1 LTASSVNTALG
12 GYKTKITKLV
22 KNNTQTISVEAY
34 RPLITIT
41 SNYGDSALIFIN
53 PWNTGYVV
61 IYGAIPT
68 DLTITH
74 ALYSYDV
81 TITSAH
87 ALKEFFIAVN

>member
-1 LTASSVNTALG
+1 MAASLSTALA

-53 PWNTGYVV
+53 PWNTGYTL
-61 IYGAIPT
+61 IAGAIPT

-81 TITSAH
+81 TITSIH